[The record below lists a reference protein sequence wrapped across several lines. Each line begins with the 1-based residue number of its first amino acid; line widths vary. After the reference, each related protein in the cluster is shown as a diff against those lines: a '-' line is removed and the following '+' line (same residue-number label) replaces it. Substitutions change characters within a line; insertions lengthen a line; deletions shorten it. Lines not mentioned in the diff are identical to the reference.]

1 MKWIQY
7 KHMVL
12 PVVLLV
18 LGIDEE
24 MNTILVSYRIEGA
37 CVSW

>member
-24 MNTILVSYRIEGA
+24 MNTILVSYRIE
-37 CVSW
+37 STSIS